1 MIKNIQQKKEKN
13 NIPQNDGIYF
23 IRNFATISIVLLLL
37 IAGIVILFDPFFHYH
52 APFFHLDPVQT
63 KHEYQIN
70 GVIQHLEYDSL
81 VLGSSTAMNINNTL
95 LDNFYQCKSI
105 KAVGGNA
112 SLSLLCQY
120 MEKAYQY
127 QNLKYV
133 FYSFD
138 VFSLFRELDIHTSQ
152 DQIQYMANQNIFDD
166 VYYLWNK
173 DVLLQEI
180 PDMITSSYL
189 HDYDEGTAY
198 NFWQYESFGTD
209 KVLSFYFPDG
219 EISPM
224 IAEDSSHSTVEK
236 NINYLSELVKAH
248 PDTDFIFF
256 LPAYSILWW
265 DISYR
270 GGITDTYFYELKYS
284 IKELLQ
290 YDNVTFYTGLFND
303 KDTIY
308 NFDYYCD
315 YIHTS
320 EQLNQLSLESFMQGN
335 GKLTLE
341 NYEIE
346 IEKMRTILNEFEQ
359 RLLEEG
365 TDFLYE

>member
-1 MIKNIQQKKEKN
+1 
-13 NIPQNDGIYF
+13 
-23 IRNFATISIVLLLL
+23 
-37 IAGIVILFDPFFHYH
+37 
-52 APFFHLDPVQT
+52 
-63 KHEYQIN
+63 
-70 GVIQHLEYDSL
+70 
-81 VLGSSTAMNINNTL
+81 MNINNTL

-105 KAVGGNA
+105 KAVGGMA
-112 SLSLLCQY
+112 SPSLLCQY
-120 MEKAYQY
+120 IEKAYRY
-127 QNLKYV
+127 RDLKYI

-138 VFSLFRELDIHTSQ
+138 VFVLSFDLNINTSQ
-152 DQIQYMANQNIFDD
+152 GQIQYLANQNILDD
-166 VYYLWNK
+166 ANYLWNK

-180 PDMITSSYL
+180 PDMITTTYL
-189 HDYDEGTAY
+189 HDYDEGTSY
-198 NFWQYESFGTD
+198 NFCQYESFGTN

-219 EISPM
+219 EITPM
-224 IAEDSSHSTVEK
+224 ATEDIHLSAMK
-236 NINYLSELVKAH
+236 ANIGYISELIKTH
-248 PDTDFIFF
+248 PETEFIFF
-256 LPAYSILWW
+256 LPSYSILWW
-265 DISYR
+265 DNAYR
-270 GGITDTYFYELKYS
+270 EGVSDAYLFDLKYS